1 MSMETLRAVSGAAQ
15 LVLKPLAQ
23 VLNEGLMQLVL
34 HQPQP
39 GMAIQA
45 VQFEV
50 TAVHGSKQSPSSKLQ
65 EAESHSEL
73 QMLLPSRCGV
83 QEALQ
88 SMDRAPIM
96 EPTQGISLQDC
107 SLSGAWPRQLM
118 ISTAV
123 PTLFTHCT
131 VRVCRPPPHATEH
144 RDQAEVS

>member
-50 TAVHGSKQSPSSKLQ
+50 TAVHASKQSPSSKLQ

-88 SMDRAPIM
+88 
-96 EPTQGISLQDC
+96 
-107 SLSGAWPRQLM
+107 
-118 ISTAV
+118 
-123 PTLFTHCT
+123 
-131 VRVCRPPPHATEH
+131 
-144 RDQAEVS
+144 